1 MKVKLNLTGSET
13 EIEIARHGAT
23 IDVTIGDK
31 TISGRILQ
39 QEGPSLLL
47 ALEQP
52 DGSERLLRV
61 AGVAQ
66 GDNRQLWVDGRT
78 FTYQRLIDRP
88 AGSGAADTGSLSA
101 SIPSVVTQI
110 LVEAGD
116 EVAAGDKLIL
126 LESMK
131 MIMPIQAP
139 YDGRVT
145 AVQCQPGEA
154 VQPGVPLIEIQPL

>member
-1 MKVKLNLTGSET
+1 MKVKLNLSNSET
-13 EIEIARHGAT
+13 EIEIARHGAD
-23 IDVTIGDK
+23 IAVKIGDK
-31 TISGRILQ
+31 RISGRILQ

-47 ALEQP
+47 ALAQP

-66 GDNRQLWVDGRT
+66 GDKRQLWVDGRT
-78 FTYQRLIDRP
+78 FDYQRLIDRP
-88 AGSGAADTGSLSA
+88 AGSGAADTSSLSA

-110 LVEAGD
+110 LVEPGD

-145 AVQCQPGEA
+145 AVQCQSGEA

>member
-13 EIEIARHGAT
+13 EIEITRQGAAIAVKIGAR
-23 IDVTIGDK
+23 

-47 ALEQP
+47 ALVQP
-52 DGSERLLRV
+52 DGSERLLRI

-66 GDNRQLWVDGRT
+66 GDKRQLWVDGRT
-78 FTYQRLIDRP
+78 YAYQRLLDKP

-110 LVEAGD
+110 LVAAGD

-145 AVQCQPGEA
+145 AVQCRPGEA
-154 VQPGVPLIEIQPL
+154 VQPGVPLIEVQPL